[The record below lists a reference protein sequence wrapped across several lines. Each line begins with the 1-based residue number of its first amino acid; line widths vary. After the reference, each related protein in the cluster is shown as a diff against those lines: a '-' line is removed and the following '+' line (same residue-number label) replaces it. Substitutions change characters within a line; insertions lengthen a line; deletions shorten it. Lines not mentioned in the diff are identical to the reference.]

1 MVEPAG
7 PPPIIP
13 TWKSESPIE
22 LSSLW
27 PPVIVGW
34 TSAYRLQKLIAQGAA
49 QLICDHFLSLR
60 VGVPV
65 PLGDRYTP
73 NVLVVE
79 PIVEIYSGETSSRSQ
94 PEILPPSVLHAL
106 PLGNTNPW
114 QKVSTCADSAAT
126 QTNRALYHLAEAI
139 TPATGSCQED
149 AARRTRF
156 ICSRMPEES
165 SGMTRG
171 GK

>member
-1 MVEPAG
+1 MNF
-7 PPPIIP
+7 
-13 TWKSESPIE
+13 PIE
-22 LSSLW
+22 LISGRIGCARPQPGL
-27 PPVIVGW
+27 
-34 TSAYRLQKLIAQGAA
+34 LIAQGAA

-73 NVLVVE
+73 NDLVVE
-79 PIVEIYSGETSSRSQ
+79 PIVQIYGGETSSQ
-94 PEILPPSVLHAL
+94 PEMLLPSVLHAL

-139 TPATGSCQED
+139 TPATGSCQGGCSKKD
-149 AARRTRF
+149 AIHLQSNA
-156 ICSRMPEES
+156 
-165 SGMTRG
+165 
-171 GK
+171 